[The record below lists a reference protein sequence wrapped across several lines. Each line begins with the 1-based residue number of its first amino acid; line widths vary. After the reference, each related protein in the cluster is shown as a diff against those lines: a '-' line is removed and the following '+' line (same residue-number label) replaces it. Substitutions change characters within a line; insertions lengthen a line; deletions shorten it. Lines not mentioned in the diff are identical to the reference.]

1 MLQMRKLKHGKQ
13 GFAWGYVPDS
23 PESSHVTPL
32 SSQVSTV
39 TILFFPPLAAVVDIA
54 VSGA

>member
-39 TILFFPPLAAVVDIA
+39 IILFFPPLAAVVDIA